1 LTTPGWKVKKW
12 PEGTKV
18 RSEEIGLPG
27 GQIAFMSSMRIK
39 KFDDRTK
46 IMYGD
51 IGVVASLRL

>member
-1 LTTPGWKVKKW
+1 LTAPGWKVKKW

-18 RSEEIGLPG
+18 RREEIGLPG
-27 GQIAFMSSMRIK
+27 GPISFISSMRTM